1 MTNKTVR
8 KIVEIDEA
16 KCDGCGLCIPECVE
30 GAIKMVDGKA
40 KLVSDV
46 YCDGLGACLGHCPQ
60 DAIKIT
66 EREAVEFDEEAVE
79 KHLEKQESEKI
90 EKLSSAQDQ
99 DKPAQCPGTMARTV
113 EKAADA
119 GSEDRQDIPS
129 ALTNWPIQIKLSPSV
144 APYFEDADLLIAAD
158 CVPFAF
164 TGFHKLLEGKA
175 VLIGCPKLDEA
186 DYYVQKLAAII
197 KDNNIKSITI
207 AHMEVPCCF
216 GMDALVKKALEDS
229 GKTVALNTEVYS
241 INGEKLAERQ

>member
-66 EREAVEFDEEAVE
+66 EREAVEFDEKAVE
-79 KHLEKQESEKI
+79 KHVAKQESEKI
-90 EKLSSAQDQ
+90 EKLGSAQDQ
-99 DKPAQCPGTMARTV
+99 DKPAQCPGTAARTV
-113 EKAADA
+113 EKATDA
-119 GSEDRQDIPS
+119 GSDDRQDIS
-129 ALTNWPIQIKLSPSV
+129 SVLTNWPIQIKLAPPV

-164 TGFHKLLEGKA
+164 AGFHKLLEGKA

-241 INGEKLAERQ
+241 INGKKLD